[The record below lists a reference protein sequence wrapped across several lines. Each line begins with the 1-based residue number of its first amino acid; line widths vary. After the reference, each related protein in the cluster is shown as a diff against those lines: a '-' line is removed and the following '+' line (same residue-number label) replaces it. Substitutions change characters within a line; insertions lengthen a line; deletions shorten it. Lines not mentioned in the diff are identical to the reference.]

1 MVRKLRVQYPGAMCL
16 VMNRGDRAT
25 RFLMTIVPPDNRG
38 QYSLARF
45 CSDGVI
51 CSRNGLLWRTDLNGN
66 NNAPLLPP
74 AGSKQ

>member
-38 QYSLARF
+38 QYSLARS

-51 CSRNGLLWRTDLNGN
+51 YSNSRKS
-66 NNAPLLPP
+66 PPPPSILLPTK
-74 AGSKQ
+74 ARWSLAAL